1 MCRAGFFLWG
11 LSAAPWINHR
21 RHPRP
26 PCAQGATAGAVASIG
41 GPESPGSADDVEPR
55 RNLQVPV
62 HDEGAGQ
69 VLAARGAGAAPA
81 EEVQAVGERG
91 QGDLLS
97 RVERPRADT
106 LAEQATRTL
115 DTGAAV
121 GFELVGGDEE
131 LLPRVE
137 ADGYRL
143 VPVHGQRAG
152 AGPAGAGAGAAP
164 GDDAGAGAGRR
175 GQADRLAGVVGDAA
189 GTWAVEAARAG
200 DPAVARYR
208 HRQPWPGRPEGGRDG
223 AVPRHRHRAGGAAR
237 GTGTGTAPA
246 ELHVAGAGGG
256 VEDDA
261 LPGVEGRGARARAVD
276 AAGATDDAVGR

>member
-1 MCRAGFFLWG
+1 M
-11 LSAAPWINHR
+11 
-21 RHPRP
+21 
-26 PCAQGATAGAVASIG
+26 AV
-41 GPESPGSADDVEPR
+41 PLPDP
-55 RNLQVPV
+55 LVPV

-164 GDDAGAGAGRR
+164 GDDAGAG
-175 GQADRLAGVVGDAA
+175 
-189 GTWAVEAARAG
+189 
-200 DPAVARYR
+200 
-208 HRQPWPGRPEGGRDG
+208 
-223 AVPRHRHRAGGAAR
+223 
-237 GTGTGTAPA
+237 
-246 ELHVAGAGGG
+246 GG